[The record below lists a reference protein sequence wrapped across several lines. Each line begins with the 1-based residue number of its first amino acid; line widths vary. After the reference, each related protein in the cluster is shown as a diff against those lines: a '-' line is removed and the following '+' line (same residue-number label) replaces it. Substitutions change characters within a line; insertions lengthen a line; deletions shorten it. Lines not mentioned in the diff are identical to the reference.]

1 MTFLS
6 CRCTYAQYVKYVLVR
21 PRQVTSLVPVLALAQ
36 AEIYTVNT
44 VEQYSNW
51 NDRSSITSR
60 LDPQPS

>member
-1 MTFLS
+1 
-6 CRCTYAQYVKYVLVR
+6 VLVR
-21 PRQVTSLVPVLALAQ
+21 PRHVTSLVPVLALAE